1 MYAMYSS
8 ASRQLQS
15 HTRQTDDGGG
25 DSDSFR
31 GQTGEWLT
39 LECRLKRVASSLALY
54 PNLNYYA
61 IRSCAAAVVC
71 VSIPRREHRQLLMG
85 CVSNHCDGI
94 VSWCTRMH
102 IRMEHEWAKRKSV
115 LHLRKLTAWTRQ

>member
-54 PNLNYYA
+54 PNLNYCA

-71 VSIPRREHRQLLMG
+71 VYSPQR
-85 CVSNHCDGI
+85 
-94 VSWCTRMH
+94 
-102 IRMEHEWAKRKSV
+102 A
-115 LHLRKLTAWTRQ
+115 